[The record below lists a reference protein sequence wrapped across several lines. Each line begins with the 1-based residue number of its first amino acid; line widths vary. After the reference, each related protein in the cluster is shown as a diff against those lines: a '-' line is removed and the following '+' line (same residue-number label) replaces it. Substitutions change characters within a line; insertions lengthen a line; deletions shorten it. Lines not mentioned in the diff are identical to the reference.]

1 MNLTRPYP
9 WERSYPPGV
18 RWDAPLEIGTVP
30 SILDGSAE
38 IYGEKPAI
46 EYRDRQISFAELAAL
61 SKRAAEGLRRLG
73 VGHGTPLAVYLPN
86 TPYHLITFFGAL
98 RLGAKVVHLSPLDA
112 ERELAY
118 KLRDSGAKTLVT
130 VNFPVMLPRAL
141 KLLQDGHAERLIVGD
156 DARWGVPSVS
166 LEPIG
171 VSDKVFNYEALL
183 AHEPAG
189 AFPKLSP
196 DDIAVLQYTGG
207 TTGTPK
213 GAMLS
218 HGNLSAAVSIYG
230 AWQSGQ
236 GVEPAQDRVICV
248 LPLFHIY
255 ALTSV
260 MLRSIKSGNELM
272 LRPRFD
278 VETILRD
285 IEVKRATA
293 FPAVP
298 TMWIALNAVPGI
310 EKRDLSSL
318 KHCYSGGAP
327 MPVEVQQRFERL
339 TGHSIRG
346 GWGMT
351 ESSPAGTNLP
361 YSGSF
366 PSGTIGLPLPGL
378 VIDVV
383 ALDDPTRVLG
393 FGEIGEMR
401 IKGPNVFKGY
411 WNRPEETAKSFV
423 DGFFLTGDIVYM
435 REDGY
440 LFLVDRKKDMIISG
454 GFNVY
459 PQVVE
464 QAIYE
469 HPDVEEAMVI
479 GVADAYRGEAA
490 KAFVKLRAGVRELTL
505 EALNQFL
512 ADKVGK
518 HEMPTELEIRP
529 ALPRTSVGKLSKKE
543 LIAEERQKRAAA
555 NAASAA

>member
-1 MNLTRPYP
+1 VNLTRPYP

-98 RLGAKVVHLSPLDA
+98 RLGAKIVHLSPLDA

-156 DARWGVPSVS
+156 DARWGAPSIP

-183 AHEPAG
+183 ANEPAG
-189 AFPKLSP
+189 AFPNLSP

-278 VETILRD
+278 VETTLRD

-293 FPAVP
+293 FPGVP

-411 WNRPEETAKSFV
+411 WNRPEETAKSFI

-505 EALNQFL
+505 EALNNFL

-518 HEMPTELEIRP
+518 HEMPTALEIRP

-543 LIAEERQKRAAA
+543 LVEEERQKRAAA
-555 NAASAA
+555 TAASAA